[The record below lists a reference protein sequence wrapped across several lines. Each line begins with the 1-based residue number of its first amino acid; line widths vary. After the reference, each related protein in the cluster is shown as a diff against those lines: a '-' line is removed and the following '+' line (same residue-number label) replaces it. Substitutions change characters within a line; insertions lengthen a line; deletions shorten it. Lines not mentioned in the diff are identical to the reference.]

1 MMGGGL
7 LWAFDIGSVE
17 ELRGRVGGGRGLD
30 GKWREGGKRDEG
42 EEEEFEKWVASLT
55 GRKKGEESGERGNRR
70 WSAREVGDEDRVR
83 EERYAVV
90 EPQAKDKR
98 GKPR

>member
-1 MMGGGL
+1 MMTGGGL

-17 ELRGRVGGGRGLD
+17 EFRKRVGSGKGVD
-30 GKWREGGKRDEG
+30 GKWRRREKRDED
-42 EEEEFEKWVASLT
+42 EEDEFEKWVASLT
-55 GRKKGEESGERGNRR
+55 GRKKGEEKEERRR
-70 WSAREVGDEDRVR
+70 SAREPNEEQAR

-90 EPQAKDKR
+90 EPQATNER